1 MIKTKENWLDAC
13 TFCATTKSREVNMR
27 DQGFEVAGGRAQKM
41 CLACP
46 TYRLRLKP
54 LTAFLWGV
62 PVEGNWWRSIAA

>member
-1 MIKTKENWLDAC
+1 
-13 TFCATTKSREVNMR
+13 MR